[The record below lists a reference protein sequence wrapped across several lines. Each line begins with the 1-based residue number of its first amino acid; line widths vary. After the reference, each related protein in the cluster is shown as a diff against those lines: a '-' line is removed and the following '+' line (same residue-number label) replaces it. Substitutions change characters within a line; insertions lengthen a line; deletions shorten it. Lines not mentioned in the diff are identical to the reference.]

1 MKVAIAGSTGM
12 VGTALVAYLKS
23 KGHYVTALKRTV
35 GGPNAFQSVSPDYLE
50 DFDAVINLAGEN
62 IAAKRWTE
70 AQKKL
75 IIDSRVSTT
84 TCLAKALAQT
94 KSAKVFLNASAVGI
108 YGNRGSET
116 INEDSASGSGFLA
129 STCKQWEEAAEQ
141 AMRPGLR
148 LVRMRIGVVI
158 SKNGGA
164 LSKMLL
170 PFQLGGGG
178 ILGSGQQY
186 MSWIS
191 VHDIVRAIE
200 FSMTNEKIA
209 GAVNLTA
216 PNPVT
221 NAEFTR
227 IMGKVLH
234 RPTILPAPGFGL
246 KLILGD
252 MAQEMLLEGNKVI
265 PDKLIANGFKFE
277 YQNLE
282 AALLKE
288 IRPAALEKVGAAE

>member
-12 VGTALVAYLKS
+12 VGTALVDYLKS
-23 KGHYVTALKRTV
+23 KGHQVTALKRTA
-35 GGPNAFQSVSPDYLE
+35 GGPSAFQSVSPEYLE
-50 DFDAVINLAGEN
+50 EFDAVINLAGEN

-84 TCLAKALAQT
+84 SCLAKALAQT
-94 KSAKVFLNASAVGI
+94 KTPKVFLNASAVGI
-108 YGNRGSET
+108 YGNRGSES
-116 INEDSASGSGFLA
+116 INEDSAAGSGFLA
-129 STCKQWEEAAEQ
+129 STCKQWEEAAEE
-141 AMRPGLR
+141 AIRPGLR

-200 FSMTNEKIA
+200 FSMTTQQIA

-252 MAQEMLLEGNKVI
+252 MAQEMLLEGNKVT

-277 YQNLE
+277 YPNLE

-288 IRPAALEKVGAAE
+288 IRPTALERVGAAK

>member
-1 MKVAIAGSTGM
+1 
-12 VGTALVAYLKS
+12 
-23 KGHYVTALKRTV
+23 
-35 GGPNAFQSVSPDYLE
+35 
-50 DFDAVINLAGEN
+50 
-62 IAAKRWTE
+62 
-70 AQKKL
+70 
-75 IIDSRVSTT
+75 
-84 TCLAKALAQT
+84 
-94 KSAKVFLNASAVGI
+94 
-108 YGNRGSET
+108 
-116 INEDSASGSGFLA
+116 
-129 STCKQWEEAAEQ
+129 
-141 AMRPGLR
+141 
-148 LVRMRIGVVI
+148 
-158 SKNGGA
+158 
-164 LSKMLL
+164 
-170 PFQLGGGG
+170 
-178 ILGSGQQY
+178 
-186 MSWIS
+186 
-191 VHDIVRAIE
+191 
-200 FSMTNEKIA
+200 MTNEKIA